1 MSALTLLT
9 EVIFPGGGGGILAP
23 FSAKK
28 GFFLTPFFSPALLN
42 HTHSQTWSLKNYV
55 IIKQQQKRFLKIH
68 FEFAYFSFFP
78 TPLDL
83 KQ

>member
-9 EVIFPGGGGGILAP
+9 EVIFPGGGNP
-23 FSAKK
+23 NPTSDQKRS
-28 GFFLTPFFSPALLN
+28 FLTPVFRPDLLN